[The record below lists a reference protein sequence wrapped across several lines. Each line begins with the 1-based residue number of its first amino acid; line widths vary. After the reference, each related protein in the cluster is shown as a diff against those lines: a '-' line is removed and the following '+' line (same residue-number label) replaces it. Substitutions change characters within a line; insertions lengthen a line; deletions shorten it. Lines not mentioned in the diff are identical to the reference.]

1 MSPPPVRHVSTVAP
15 NRQTSCETFPEHQLY
30 CDNSHRYQT
39 ALCYKHNISS
49 AQMVYRLVP
58 PVLSGTQHQHLETQE
73 QPVNT
78 VQECLWFSVV
88 FPGFHAFFFSRLL
101 KGIQKS
107 HWIRTCHYS
116 LKHCLESLYAVLM
129 KVFMCRLFLYQQ
141 SSSSV
146 NYLQMAIDPT
156 VRLHTFQIFHQWVVN
171 KISFTSTARR

>member
-1 MSPPPVRHVSTVAP
+1 MEMPNKFSISRQTGAVCRIYRDLQTEKEQNINSYFEILKLRIVSFLIPQNEAFISTEGASPPPVRHVSTVAP

-107 HWIRTCHYS
+107 H
-116 LKHCLESLYAVLM
+116 
-129 KVFMCRLFLYQQ
+129 
-141 SSSSV
+141 
-146 NYLQMAIDPT
+146 
-156 VRLHTFQIFHQWVVN
+156 
-171 KISFTSTARR
+171 